1 MYFEST
7 RLPWAIPSPNMP
19 NLDTALVYPG
29 MCLLEATNISE
40 GRGTTRPFETFGA
53 PWIESWGFSQH
64 LNSLS
69 LPGVYFRPLQ
79 FQPTFNKYQ
88 GEVCEGCFIHVTD
101 RLSFRPFLTGITII
115 LETLRL
121 RPNKF
126 EWKQPPYEYEF
137 EKMPF
142 DILVGNGWIR
152 GMIENLKTLEE
163 MEGRWD
169 AEKENFATIRPGL
182 LLYE

>member
-1 MYFEST
+1 
-7 RLPWAIPSPNMP
+7 
-19 NLDTALVYPG
+19 LVYPG

-53 PWIESWGFSQH
+53 PWIDGWKFSKH
-64 LNSLS
+64 LNSLE

-79 FQPTFNKYQ
+79 FQPTFNKFQ

-101 RLSFRPFLTGITII
+101 RFSFKPFLTGIVVV

-121 RPNKF
+121 YPDKF
-126 EWKQPPYEYEF
+126 HWKQPPYEYEF
-137 EKMPF
+137 VKMPF

-152 GMIENLKTLEE
+152 ELIDNLIALEE
-163 MEGRWD
+163 LEGRWD
-169 AEKENFATIRPGL
+169 TEKESFAARRSGL